1 MFQSLG
7 WTSTNGVDFQQIL
20 SDFEFNQLPPTLF
33 ANNMK
38 CAKEMV
44 EDWMSKPN
52 RKR

>member
-1 MFQSLG
+1 MFEWLG
-7 WTSTNGVDFQQIL
+7 WSSTNGVNFQKIL
-20 SDFEFNQLPPTLF
+20 SEFNKNQLPPTVF
-33 ANNMK
+33 ADNMK